1 MTARINVTK
10 RNGSQEPIDYEKI
23 NRVLEWG
30 CDGVEGVSASQ
41 VAMRSDIQFFDGI
54 ASSDIHK
61 ILIKTAADMISEET
75 PNYDIVA
82 AR

>member
-30 CDGVEGVSASQ
+30 CAGIDGVSAS
-41 VAMRSDIQFFDGI
+41 
-54 ASSDIHK
+54 
-61 ILIKTAADMISEET
+61 
-75 PNYDIVA
+75 
-82 AR
+82 